1 MSRAVARANT
11 ARDARRFWLL
21 LGLIA
26 AAGLVWRVIY
36 ITKVSRGYANY
47 GDPYFYHRQ
56 AIFLANGRG
65 FADPAKWRATGQY
78 VATSFHPPLY
88 PMTLSI
94 SSFLGYSSYFAHRLV
109 SCVIGAGVVVVVGL
123 VGRRVAG
130 IGAGLIAAFL
140 AAAYPNLWMIDGIL
154 FPEGLFALTI
164 GLTILAAYRVRSHP
178 NYLSAALLG
187 GSIALAA
194 LTRGEAIMLVA
205 FLVLPI
211 TLLMRDLAW
220 SKRLLLLVVALL
232 ATGAVMAPWTFRN
245 LTTFKEPVLVSS
257 NGDAVLAFANCD
269 QVYSGPFIGFWYHRC
284 PKTAPTGDESQ
295 VALAYREMGL
305 RYIKSHL
312 GELPTVVAA
321 RVGRIWG
328 VYRPIQ
334 SVEFS
339 TGEGRPLWAAKAGLF
354 VYWGLVPLALLGAW
368 LTFKR
373 RVTLIPL
380 VAQIVLVTFTAA
392 TVYATTRFALPG
404 DVAVIVLAAVG
415 IDGIIVRL
423 RRGTFLPPAT
433 DTPAG
438 TAPEG
443 PTPDSVLPDPE
454 PSPASV

>member
-1 MSRAVARANT
+1 MERAVARAEQKRAT
-11 ARDARRFWLL
+11 RQFWLI
-21 LGLIA
+21 LGLIGF
-26 AAGLVWRVIY
+26 AGLVWRVVY
-36 ITKVSRGYANY
+36 ITRVSRGYANY
-47 GDPYFYHRQ
+47 GDPYFYHQQ
-56 AIFLANGRG
+56 AIFLADGHG
-65 FADPAKWRATGQY
+65 FADPTKWQLTGHY
-78 VATSFHPPLY
+78 VATAFHPPLY
-88 PMTLSI
+88 PMVLSI
-94 SSFLGYSSYFAHRLV
+94 SSLFGYSSYFAHRLA
-109 SCVIGAGVVVVVGL
+109 SCVIGAGVVVVIGL

-130 IGAGLIAAFL
+130 IGAGLVAAFL

-194 LTRGEAIMLVA
+194 LTRGEAITLVA
-205 FLVLPI
+205 FLTFPI
-211 TLLMRDLAW
+211 VLLMRNLAW
-220 SKRLLLLVVALL
+220 SKRLLLLLVALL
-232 ATGAVMAPWTFRN
+232 ATGAVMAPWTVRN

-284 PKTAPTGDESQ
+284 PKTQPTGDESQ
-295 VALAYREMGL
+295 IARAYREMGL

-312 GELPTVVAA
+312 NEVPSVVAA

-334 SVEFS
+334 SVTFS

-354 VYWGLVPLALLGAW
+354 VYWGLLPFALLGAW

-380 VAQIVLVTFTAA
+380 LAQIVLVTFTAA

-415 IDGIIVRL
+415 IDGIVRLL
-423 RRGTFLPPAT
+423 RRGSFFAPTDADAPTGSSPEAAT
-433 DTPAG
+433 PES
-438 TAPEG
+438 APG
-443 PTPDSVLPDPE
+443 PE
-454 PSPASV
+454 PSPAAV

>member
-1 MSRAVARANT
+1 MDRAVARAET
-11 ARDARRFWLL
+11 KRATRRFWLI

-26 AAGLVWRVIY
+26 VAGLVWRVVY

-47 GDPYFYHRQ
+47 GDPYFYHQQ
-56 AIFLANGRG
+56 AIFLATGHG
-65 FADPAKWRATGQY
+65 FADPTKWQLSGQY
-78 VATSFHPPLY
+78 VATAFHPPLY
-88 PMTLSI
+88 PLVLSI
-94 SSFLGYSSYFAHRLV
+94 TSFFGYSSYFAHRLT

-130 IGAGLIAAFL
+130 VGAGLIAAFL

-178 NYLSAALLG
+178 NSLSAALLG

-194 LTRGEAIMLVA
+194 LTRGEAITLVA
-205 FLVLPI
+205 FLIFPI
-211 TLLMRDLAW
+211 TLLMRNLAW
-220 SKRLLLLVVALL
+220 SKRLLLLLVALL
-232 ATGAVMAPWTFRN
+232 ATGAVMAPWTVRN

-269 QVYSGPFIGFWYHRC
+269 EVYSGPFIGFWYHRC
-284 PKTAPTGDESQ
+284 PKTQPTGDESQ
-295 VALAYREMGL
+295 IARAYRDMGL

-312 GELPTVVAA
+312 NEVPSVVAA

-334 SVEFS
+334 SVTFS

-354 VYWGLVPLALLGAW
+354 VYWGLLPLALFGAW

-415 IDGIIVRL
+415 IDGIVVRL
-423 RRGTFLPPAT
+423 RRGSFFPPT
-433 DTPAG
+433 DAD
-438 TAPEG
+438 APSG
-443 PTPDSVLPDPE
+443 SSPDAPTPESAPGPE
-454 PSPASV
+454 PSPAAV